1 MAAAITVHQC
11 YKFQNELIKRLESG
25 ISDSNEL
32 ATVAKAWIEIVKMQR
47 ILRGVP
53 PIKAESSRLHLRR
66 VEMVERRAI
75 KRANNGKQASNGA
88 LSLMLPSDV
97 IVDAVVNEPPAAE
110 PGYVPAPGGIDLQPP
125 SGTIDPKAYWNGE
138 EKPKV

>member
-1 MAAAITVHQC
+1 MPQPLTTQQC
-11 YKFQNELIKRLESG
+11 YKFQNELIKRLDSG
-25 ISDSNEL
+25 ISDNLEL

-75 KRANNGKQASNGA
+75 KRANNGKSSQNGA
-88 LSLMLPSDV
+88 ISLMLPSDV
-97 IVDAVVNEPPAAE
+97 IVDAVVNEPPAVE
-110 PGYVPAPGGIDLQPP
+110 PYVPAPGVIDLQPP
-125 SGTIDPKAYWNGE
+125 AGGTIDPKAYWNGE